1 MAKTTLNNGDLGS
14 VIRAAINSM
23 FTEIY
28 AKLVPAAADADGYL
42 KKEDWATFNAKQ
54 AALSAATALADGYLD
69 KDDFAIF
76 AAKQDALVAATAL
89 ADGYLDKDDFAAFAA
104 KQDALTDPL
113 CLVAAPATATSTGT
127 KGQWAQDGTYV
138 YLCTATDAWVRAS
151 LAFDTW
157 GES

>member
-28 AKLVPAAADADGYL
+28 AKLVPATADADGYL
-42 KKEDWATFNAKQ
+42 KKEDFDTFNKKQ
-54 AALSAATALADGYLD
+54 DALPAATALADGYLD

-76 AAKQDALVAATAL
+76 AAKQA
-89 ADGYLDKDDFAAFAA
+89 
-104 KQDALTDPL
+104 ALTDPL

-138 YLCTATDAWVRAS
+138 YLCTATDTWVRAA
-151 LAFDTW
+151 LAFATW
-157 GES
+157 GE

>member
-76 AAKQDALVAATAL
+76 AAKQA
-89 ADGYLDKDDFAAFAA
+89 
-104 KQDALTDPL
+104 ALTDPL
-113 CLVAAPATATSTGT
+113 CLVAAPATAASTGT

-138 YLCTATDAWVRAS
+138 YLCTATDTWVRAA
-151 LAFDTW
+151 LAFATW
-157 GES
+157 GE